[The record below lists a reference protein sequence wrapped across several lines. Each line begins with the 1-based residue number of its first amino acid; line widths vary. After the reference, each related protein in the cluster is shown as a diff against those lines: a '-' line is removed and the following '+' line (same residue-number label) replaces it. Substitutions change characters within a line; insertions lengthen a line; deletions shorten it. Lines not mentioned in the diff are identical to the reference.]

1 MRRFEVGDYV
11 IIYNPKKD
19 NVSFEL
25 NRLALKHEGMLGR
38 IFKIKDILDM
48 QVCSMKLEDGTIT
61 AYGQFELRFAE
72 EDEIREIDIR
82 DVLPRVR
89 GFEIVKD
96 EFRKHPDVDIVLPR
110 RGSSK
115 AMAYDFYSPIDVII
129 KPNEIVKIWSDICA
143 YMNDNE
149 CLILNIRSS
158 QGGKV
163 MLTSVQGWID
173 ADYINASNGGNIGI
187 FLKNISDEDY
197 IIHKGDRIA
206 QGAFMN
212 YLVSD
217 NGNVD
222 DERTGGFGSSGR

>member
-1 MRRFEVGDYV
+1 MRNFKVGDYV
-11 IIYNPKKD
+11 IISNPKKD

-25 NRLALKHEGMLGR
+25 NQLAIEHEGKLGR
-38 IFKIKDILDM
+38 IFKIKKILDM
-48 QVCSMKLEDGTIT
+48 QVCSMKLEDGTLT
-61 AYGQFELRFAE
+61 AYGQFEIRFAKAN
-72 EDEIREIDIR
+72 EIREINIK
-82 DVLPRVR
+82 DVLPKNR
-89 GFEIVKD
+89 GFEVVSD

>member
-1 MRRFEVGDYV
+1 MRNFKVGDYV
-11 IIYNPKKD
+11 IISNPKKD

-25 NRLALKHEGMLGR
+25 NRLAIEHEGKLGR
-38 IFKIKDILDM
+38 IFKIKKILDM
-48 QVCSMKLEDGTIT
+48 QVCSMKLEDETLT
-61 AYGQFELRFAE
+61 AYGQFEIRFAKAN
-72 EDEIREIDIR
+72 EIREINIK
-82 DVLPRVR
+82 DVLPKNR
-89 GFEIVKD
+89 GFEVVSD